1 MLKILFSHLALLGSY
16 HNKVKNIASSECL
29 FSEKQLSLL
38 PELLVEF
45 QKTATSTCEFLKIS
59 TSLIRI
65 VSKCL
70 VFCHNVLEWEGYSIE
85 ITTDNR
91 G

>member
-16 HNKVKNIASSECL
+16 HNKVKNIVSSKCL

-45 QKTATSTCEFLKIS
+45 QKTATSACEFLKI
-59 TSLIRI
+59 IRI
-65 VSKCL
+65 ASKCL
-70 VFCHNVLEWEGYSIE
+70 VCCHNVLEWEGYSIE

>member
-59 TSLIRI
+59 LIRI
-65 VSKCL
+65 ASKCL
-70 VFCHNVLEWEGYSIE
+70 VCCHNVLEWEGYSIE

>member
-1 MLKILFSHLALLGSY
+1 MLKILSSHLALLGSY

-38 PELLVEF
+38 VEF

-59 TSLIRI
+59 LIRI

-70 VFCHNVLEWEGYSIE
+70 VCCHNVLEWEGYSIE

>member
-16 HNKVKNIASSECL
+16 HNKVKNIVSSKCL

-38 PELLVEF
+38 PELLVKF
-45 QKTATSTCEFLKIS
+45 QKTATCEFLKI
-59 TSLIRI
+59 SLIRI

-70 VFCHNVLEWEGYSIE
+70 VCCHNVLEWEGYSIE

>member
-1 MLKILFSHLALLGSY
+1 MLKILSSHLALLGSY

-45 QKTATSTCEFLKIS
+45 QKTATSTCEFLN
-59 TSLIRI
+59 
-65 VSKCL
+65 L
-70 VFCHNVLEWEGYSIE
+70 VCCHNVLEWEGYSIE